1 MKILDGKILSEKI
14 FKELF
19 NEVQLLRKDHNITP
33 GLAVCLIGD
42 KPASAIYVKNKIKA
56 CEKVGFYSVLK
67 KFSKDISKESLK
79 KEILMLNADKTIH
92 GILVQLPL
100 PKGLCEREVLS
111 WVDPQKDVDAL
122 TLENKALL
130 WQGEPRVVPCTPK
143 GIISLLKYYEIS
155 IKGKAVAVVGRSQIV
170 GLPLFQQFLSHQ
182 ATVTVCHSHTKNLP
196 EICRSADIVVACAG
210 VKGLLSKKD
219 FKKGSVVVDV
229 GIHRVGKKLYG
240 DVNTKGLECHLSA
253 LSPVPGGVG
262 PMTIASLLEN
272 CLQLAKLNYQF

>member
-1 MKILDGKILSEKI
+1 M
-14 FKELF
+14 
-19 NEVQLLRKDHNITP
+19 
-33 GLAVCLIGD
+33 
-42 KPASAIYVKNKIKA
+42 
-56 CEKVGFYSVLK
+56 
-67 KFSKDISKESLK
+67 
-79 KEILMLNADKTIH
+79 
-92 GILVQLPL
+92 
-100 PKGLCEREVLS
+100 
-111 WVDPQKDVDAL
+111 DAL

-155 IKGKAVAVVGRSQIV
+155 IKGKAVVVVGRSQIV

-229 GIHRVGKKLYG
+229 GIHRVGKKLC
-240 DVNTKGLECHLSA
+240 VMLTQKGLESHLSA